1 MTESREFHCDK
12 IVRFQHCDPAG
23 IVFFPQYFV
32 LFHEVIED
40 WFNDGLG
47 VDYAGFIGNEKL
59 GIPTA
64 SIQAEFV
71 SPGKHGETLRFGL
84 RVREIGRSSI
94 KLRLTAC
101 VGTELRAR
109 IDQTVVLF
117 SLEQRYAVAV
127 PIELKERMLMF
138 SGNECPSRGC
148 SPLRGRA
155 LHAHLLNARGSTGR
169 RVVRNKPSTEG

>member
-23 IVFFPQYFV
+23 IVFYPQYFV
-32 LFHEVIED
+32 LFHEVIEG

-47 VDYAGFIGNEKL
+47 VDYAEFIGRENL

-71 SPGKHGETLRFGL
+71 SPSKHGETLRFGL
-84 RVREIGRSSI
+84 HVREIGRSSI
-94 KLRLTAC
+94 NLCLTAC
-101 VGTELRAR
+101 AGTALRAR

-117 SLEQRYAVAV
+117 SLELRSAVAV

-138 SGNECPSRGC
+138 SGNENPSRGC
-148 SPLRGRA
+148 SSVRPGVTRA
-155 LHAHLLNARGSTGR
+155 PVERQSLDASSNDS
-169 RVVRNKPSTEG
+169 KQPSTE